1 MVFFVFP
8 SCYFIIFTT
17 ADIPDKIFNDEIS
30 LLFIVPSIEIL
41 TGILWVTLV
50 KLPAALLAGISEKT
64 DAVLDPT
71 KKTLPVNFKSGNAS
85 IVNLTFCPV

>member
-1 MVFFVFP
+1 MGFFVFP

-17 ADIPDKIFNDEIS
+17 ADIPDKMFNDDSS

-41 TGILWVTLV
+41 TGILWVTFV
-50 KLPAALLAGISEKT
+50 KLPAALLAGIREKT

-71 KKTLPVNFKSGNAS
+71 KNTLPLNLKSGNAS
-85 IVNLTFCPV
+85 MLNLTFWPV